1 MTDEEFLQKYKE
13 LLDKDY
19 CNCNEMNCIDNNV
32 PRRILNI
39 AKELKEQL
47 EQKNKIIEEAKK
59 WVTNYKLK
67 WDFDDETGLELNEL
81 LDILNKGEDE

>member
-1 MTDEEFLQKYKE
+1 MTNEITKE
-13 LLDKDY
+13 QALKLIKD
-19 CNCNEMNCIDNNV
+19 
-32 PRRILNI
+32 LNQDR
-39 AKELKEQL
+39 KELKEQL

-81 LDILNKGEDE
+81 LDILNKGVDE